1 MAITFHCEHCNKK
14 IEAADTA
21 GGKWGKCPAC
31 HNKVY
36 VPDLNIDGDLK
47 LAPIDEGDEER
58 KRNLLAETFKLT
70 QDILQERDIPENL
83 SQTPETVTNADEKG
97 LTRLIITYLRQMADG
112 NLSGA
117 QMTALTIAPHRNAAT
132 KIIDRIALSDF
143 PQPELANIPPHVL
156 SGFIRS
162 LRSEIS

>member
-1 MAITFHCEHCNKK
+1 MAIIFHCEHCNKK

-21 GGKWGKCPAC
+21 GGRWGKCPAC
-31 HNKVY
+31 HNKIY
-36 VPDLNIDGDLK
+36 VPNLKADGDLK
-47 LAPIDEGDEER
+47 LAPIDETDEER
-58 KRNLLAETFKLT
+58 KKRLLAETFKLT
-70 QDILQERDIPENL
+70 QDILQERDIPENM
-83 SQTPETVTNADEKG
+83 SQVPETVANADEKD
-97 LTRLIITYLRQMADG
+97 LTKHIVTYLRQMADG

-117 QMTALTIAPHRNAAT
+117 QMTALTIRPHHDAAT

-143 PQPELANIPPHVL
+143 PQPELADIPPHVL